1 MSSRE
6 AVIKTFLFNIYS
18 IFVIYPI
25 SGIKSPMSG
34 IVTLCI
40 FINNNI
46 QRVIMILQNKTH
58 CLLSVD
64 ASNIPRSM
72 AFIL

>member
-6 AVIKTFLFNIYS
+6 VVIKTFLFNIYS
-18 IFVIYPI
+18 IFGIYPI

-46 QRVIMILQNKTH
+46 QRVIMILQNKKH

-64 ASNIPRSM
+64 ASNIPRSI